1 MNAIS
6 MWKLS
11 YGHKNYDVY
20 YMTSLSITQPFIKT
34 NKNMK
39 IDTTYKS
46 VYAKHIFS
54 LYHEKMWM
62 WIMVLKMKK
71 GGLHVLTKY

>member
-11 YGHKNYDVY
+11 YGQKNYNVY
-20 YMTSLSITQPFIKT
+20 YITSLSITQSFIKT

-46 VYAKHIFS
+46 AYAKHIFS
-54 LYHEKMWM
+54 YHEKLWM
-62 WIMVLKMKK
+62 WIMVFKMNK
-71 GGLHVLTKY
+71 GGLHGLTKY

>member
-11 YGHKNYDVY
+11 YGHKNYNAY
-20 YMTSLSITQPFIKT
+20 YMTSLSITQSFIKI
-34 NKNMK
+34 NKNMR

-46 VYAKHIFS
+46 AYAKHILS
-54 LYHEKMWM
+54 YHEKMWM
-62 WIMVLKMKK
+62 WIMVLKMNK
-71 GGLHVLTKY
+71 GGLHGLTKY

>member
-11 YGHKNYDVY
+11 YGQKNYNVY
-20 YMTSLSITQPFIKT
+20 YISLSITQSFIKT

-46 VYAKHIFS
+46 AYAKHIFS
-54 LYHEKMWM
+54 YHEKLWM
-62 WIMVLKMKK
+62 WIMVFKMNK
-71 GGLHVLTKY
+71 GGLHGLTKY

>member
-11 YGHKNYDVY
+11 YGHKNYNVY
-20 YMTSLSITQPFIKT
+20 YMTSLSITQSLIKT
-34 NKNMK
+34 NKNMR
-39 IDTTYKS
+39 INTTYKN

-54 LYHEKMWM
+54 CHEKMWM
-62 WIMVLKMKK
+62 WIMVFKMNK
-71 GGLHVLTKY
+71 GGLHGLTNF